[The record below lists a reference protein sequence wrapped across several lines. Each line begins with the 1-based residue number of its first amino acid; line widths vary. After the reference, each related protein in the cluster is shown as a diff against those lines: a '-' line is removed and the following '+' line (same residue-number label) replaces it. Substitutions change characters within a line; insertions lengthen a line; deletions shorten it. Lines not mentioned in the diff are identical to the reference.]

1 MSKFVEKV
9 FLPVVAASFIFL
21 GAPRIASA
29 RANAQDHVVSTTQL
43 QKDVAA
49 HSKTRQQNEARLEQ
63 ILDTPQ
69 GREAVGRAG
78 VDYKTVD
85 KGIHML
91 SDAELAQLT
100 ARAEKGQSDFAA
112 GSLTELDWILILL
125 VIVVV
130 IIIIAVA

>member
-1 MSKFVEKV
+1 MSKFVEKL
-9 FLPVVAASFIFL
+9 FLPVVAASFIVV
-21 GAPRIASA
+21 GAPRIA
-29 RANAQDHVVSTTQL
+29 NAQEHVVSTKQL
-43 QKDVAA
+43 QKDVEAQ
-49 HSKTRQQNEARLEQ
+49 SKTRQQNEARLEQ

-69 GREAVGRAG
+69 GREAVSRAG

-112 GSLTELDWILILL
+112 GSLSELDWILILL

>member
-1 MSKFVEKV
+1 MSKFVEKL
-9 FLPVVAASFIFL
+9 FLPVVAASFIVV
-21 GAPRIASA
+21 GAPRIA
-29 RANAQDHVVSTTQL
+29 NAQEHVVSTKQL
-43 QKDVAA
+43 QKDVEAQ
-49 HSKTRQQNEARLEQ
+49 SKTRQQNEARLEQ

-69 GREAVGRAG
+69 GREAVSRAG
-78 VDYKTVD
+78 ADYKTVD

-112 GSLTELDWILILL
+112 GSLSELDWILILL